1 MNDNK
6 WMVPLTRWS
15 LGASIATAYLIA
27 IGGTAEAIDLT
38 VTMTKLKSGNGNIH
52 VSVYDRPETF
62 PKKTGMLKE
71 LIVKAK
77 ADRVEV
83 VFPGLKSGMYAIA
96 AFHDEN
102 GNGKFDQ
109 GFLGIPL
116 EDFAFSR
123 DPTVI
128 LSAPDFDEA
137 AFKVDETANGI
148 EIRMNR

>member
-1 MNDNK
+1 MNGK
-6 WMVPLTRWS
+6 KRVYALAHGTS
-15 LGASIATAYLIA
+15 VIA
-27 IGGTAEAIDLT
+27 IAAALLLAFSAAAEAVDLK

-77 ADRVEV
+77 ANRVEV
-83 VFPGLKSGMYAIA
+83 VFPGLKPGMYAIA

-137 AFKVDETANGI
+137 AFKVNETANGI